1 LVMAP
6 PLLWRLV
13 KEGRLEKVRAA
24 LAKGEDLNSRDE
36 EGTTALMWAV
46 LNKYNSIVRLLL
58 EHPGIDVSCK
68 GSKGHTA
75 LHISL
80 FLAQATAHGYF
91 QRKC

>member
-1 LVMAP
+1 M
-6 PLLWRLV
+6 
-13 KEGRLEKVRAA
+13 
-24 LAKGEDLNSRDE
+24 AKGEDLNSRDE

-80 FLAQATAHGYF
+80 CQKQKKFELCFVELVALEGWYGDP
-91 QRKC
+91 RKRFSNL